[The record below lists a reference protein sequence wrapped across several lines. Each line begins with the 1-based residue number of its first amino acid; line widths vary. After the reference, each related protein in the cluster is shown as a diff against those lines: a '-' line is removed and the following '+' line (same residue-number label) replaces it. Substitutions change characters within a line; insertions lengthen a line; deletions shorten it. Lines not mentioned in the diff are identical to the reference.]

1 MLLSIALFTGIFCAG
16 CGARSDEILLESQE
30 DTSDT
35 VEETE
40 QEEREMTDEIPS
52 VTPEPQEIFVD
63 VCGAVNQPGV
73 YEMDPDSRVFQA
85 IEAAGGMTEEASGIS
100 VNQAQPL
107 SDGQQVYR
115 LFRKQ
120 RRAVLF
126 RRYLRLQEREKAW
139 VQKMELSI

>member
-1 MLLSIALFTGIFCAG
+1 MLLPIALFTGIFCAG

-52 VTPEPQEIFVD
+52 VIPEPQEIFVD

-107 SDGQQVYR
+107 SDGQQVY
-115 LFRKQ
+115 
-120 RRAVLF
+120 VPTV
-126 RRYLRLQEREKAW
+126 QEAE
-139 VQKMELSI
+139 EGLSLIHISEPTIH